1 MNAKREG
8 QVYCSACDN
17 WRDQSHYLEA
27 EGLCL
32 YCATLTDAPETDDFP
47 EPALPGPFKAN
58 VSSEEPL
65 LLSEVDPDRKPVY
78 HLHIHGLSW
87 DDLQCLRELGII
99 EL

>member
-47 EPALPGPFKAN
+47 EPVLPGPFKAN
-58 VSSEEPL
+58 VSSE
-65 LLSEVDPDRKPVY
+65 PVLGKENGLRY